1 MSLFEKYVPFKR
13 ELESYIANCR
23 KVFEEIGD
31 SSSASLVDGFIRDF
45 DKQRYNITIIGSLK
59 RGKSTLLNVL
69 MERNNDHISPISA
82 NVCTSAIIKYQDRK
96 LAPAD
101 DGREKAVVYFDNKS
115 NNATTI
121 PLSQLKNYVTE
132 ENNPENRKQVR
143 SVEVFGDFPDWSK
156 AVTIVDSP
164 GQNSVFNHHD
174 ILLSD
179 FLPFTDAIIFLVAA
193 DIPLDGGDIALLKEL
208 SDNDKKKIFFVLTKI
223 DTLDNPD
230 DLDEVKSFV
239 ASKIDNIGL
248 PCEKLYA
255 VAAKP
260 VYDALTGGIIGPQLE
275 ALKEENGIAELE
287 ADLERFIVAESD
299 QTKVLRARIEA
310 LLSRTAASCNRFIET
325 STEILSRRSCDVAAL
340 KAEQSELIDAN
351 ELLRKNAEQSLK
363 KFARNWEREISRF
376 RRQFSSRSG
385 AVEDKIIDGLGKGG
399 LIGAA
404 FQSFKLKKLVQKA
417 VSVECQPLVLSLE
430 EKLGEVVSTLNNELD
445 EELSL
450 YIRRKSG
457 TDLGATIGTGVATAA
472 MAGTVAW
479 GWSSASAAVASA
491 QTAFAAWQ
499 GAQATATVAAA
510 ESSVQSLGFL
520 KVVGGFFLGSGK
532 GAAAAT
538 ATAEAANAA
547 SSAIVA
553 GIGAVA
559 SIGLSI
565 GVTLLAQKILHIG
578 LVNFQ
583 QSRVTGITET
593 IMDEVENSLLKSLDS
608 YKESIIK
615 EYRQHI
621 DDLISDN
628 MSRQKEIENL
638 LLEDN
643 TEERQRITARLEDV
657 KKLLGEGISVQKQI
671 PVSL

>member
-1 MSLFEKYVPFKR
+1 M
-13 ELESYIANCR
+13 
-23 KVFEEIGD
+23 
-31 SSSASLVDGFIRDF
+31 
-45 DKQRYNITIIGSLK
+45 
-59 RGKSTLLNVL
+59 
-69 MERNNDHISPISA
+69 
-82 NVCTSAIIKYQDRK
+82 
-96 LAPAD
+96 
-101 DGREKAVVYFDNKS
+101 
-115 NNATTI
+115 
-121 PLSQLKNYVTE
+121 
-132 ENNPENRKQVR
+132 
-143 SVEVFGDFPDWSK
+143 
-156 AVTIVDSP
+156 
-164 GQNSVFNHHD
+164 
-174 ILLSD
+174 
-179 FLPFTDAIIFLVAA
+179 
-193 DIPLDGGDIALLKEL
+193 
-208 SDNDKKKIFFVLTKI
+208 
-223 DTLDNPD
+223 
-230 DLDEVKSFV
+230 
-239 ASKIDNIGL
+239 
-248 PCEKLYA
+248 
-255 VAAKP
+255 
-260 VYDALTGGIIGPQLE
+260 
-275 ALKEENGIAELE
+275 
-287 ADLERFIVAESD
+287 
-299 QTKVLRARIEA
+299 
-310 LLSRTAASCNRFIET
+310 
-325 STEILSRRSCDVAAL
+325 
-340 KAEQSELIDAN
+340 
-351 ELLRKNAEQSLK
+351 
-363 KFARNWEREISRF
+363 
-376 RRQFSSRSG
+376 
-385 AVEDKIIDGLGKGG
+385 
-399 LIGAA
+399 
-404 FQSFKLKKLVQKA
+404 
-417 VSVECQPLVLSLE
+417 ECQPLVLSLE
-430 EKLGEVVSTLNNELD
+430 EKLGEVVSTLNSELD

-510 ESSVQSLGFL
+510 ESSVQSLGVL
-520 KVVGGFFLGSGK
+520 KVVGGFFLGSEK
-532 GAAAAT
+532 GAAAAA
-538 ATAEAANAA
+538 ATADAANAA